1 MLILNQDR
9 TELVNFDRITM
20 ISQELDESGDT
31 IEYVARGDVYTTHL
45 GTYPNTQEQANI
57 LEQIAE
63 RAGAVNV
70 FYMPR

>member
-9 TELVNFDRITM
+9 TELINFDRIT
-20 ISQELDESGDT
+20 IVSQELDDDGDT
-31 IEYVARGDVYTTHL
+31 INYVAHGDDYAIHL
-45 GTYPNTQEQANI
+45 GTYPNTQDQENI
-57 LEQIAE
+57 LEQITE